1 MVSIKSEKRELD
13 HLQLPLLHSDDD
25 ISLFVP
31 FFHIAMSLGNVFQ
44 WIASI
49 YDRLELSRLNELS
62 EEDEICFPLFEAR
75 GRKDGLFATFCSSR
89 TSGDP

>member
-1 MVSIKSEKRELD
+1 MC
-13 HLQLPLLHSDDD
+13 HSYDD
-25 ISLFVP
+25 ISLFVSCVDV
-31 FFHIAMSLGNVFQ
+31 AVSLGNVFQ